1 MILKITDLHKSFHSP
16 GNHTPIHVLKGINL
30 KISQGETLAI
40 LGQSGSGKSTFLSL
54 LAGLDRP
61 TSGTIELDNQR
72 MDTLSEAN
80 LSSFRA
86 RKISIVFQQF
96 HLMPHLTALENVS
109 LPLELAGDN
118 EAQSKAH
125 HALSQVELGHRLAHF
140 PSYLSGGEC
149 QRVAI
154 ARALVTRPALLLA
167 DEPTGSLDSRTGLQ
181 VIDQLLDLV
190 QSVGMTM
197 LLVTHDESLVNRS
210 QRKLVLQEGTLHESV
225 D

>member
-1 MILKITDLHKSFHSP
+1 
-16 GNHTPIHVLKGINL
+16 
-30 KISQGETLAI
+30 
-40 LGQSGSGKSTFLSL
+40 
-54 LAGLDRP
+54 
-61 TSGTIELDNQR
+61 
-72 MDTLSEAN
+72 MDTLSEED
-80 LSSFRA
+80 LSRFRA

-109 LPLELAGDN
+109 LPLELAGENDA
-118 EAQSKAH
+118 EDKAH
-125 HALSQVELGHRLAHF
+125 HALSQVELGDRLAHF

-181 VIDQLLDLV
+181 VIDQLLDVV

>member
-1 MILKITDLHKSFHSP
+1 MILKITDLCKSFHSP

-30 KISQGETLAI
+30 KIAQGETVAI

-72 MDTLSEAN
+72 MDTLSEEN
-80 LSSFRA
+80 LSRFRA

-118 EAQSKAH
+118 EAEGKAL
-125 HALSQVELGHRLAHF
+125 HALSQVELGHRLTHF

-181 VIDQLLDLV
+181 VIDQLLDVV
-190 QSVGMTM
+190 QSAGMTM
-197 LLVTHDESLVNRS
+197 LLVTHDESLVDRS

>member
-30 KISQGETLAI
+30 NISPGETVAI
-40 LGQSGSGKSTFLSL
+40 LGQSGSGKSTLLSL

-80 LSSFRA
+80 LSRFRA
-86 RKISIVFQQF
+86 RKISIVFQQY

-109 LPLELAGDN
+109 LPLELAGDKQ
-118 EAQSKAH
+118 AKDKAH
-125 HALSQVELGHRLAHF
+125 QALSQVELGHRLAHF
-140 PSYLSGGEC
+140 PSFLSGGEC

-181 VIDQLLDLV
+181 VIDQLFDV
-190 QSVGMTM
+190 VKSVGMTM
-197 LLVTHDESLVNRS
+197 LLVTHDTSLVDRS

>member
-1 MILKITDLHKSFHSP
+1 MILKITDLHKSFNSP

-30 KISQGETLAI
+30 KIVQGETVAI

-72 MDTLSEAN
+72 MDTLSEEN
-80 LSSFRA
+80 LSRFRA

-118 EAQSKAH
+118 EATGKAH

-190 QSVGMTM
+190 ESVGMTM

>member
-30 KISQGETLAI
+30 KIAQGETVAI

-72 MDTLSEAN
+72 MDTLSEEN
-80 LSSFRA
+80 LSRFRA

-109 LPLELAGDN
+109 LPLQLAGDN
-118 EAQSKAH
+118 EA
-125 HALSQVELGHRLAHF
+125 E
-140 PSYLSGGEC
+140 
-149 QRVAI
+149 
-154 ARALVTRPALLLA
+154 
-167 DEPTGSLDSRTGLQ
+167 D
-181 VIDQLLDLV
+181 
-190 QSVGMTM
+190 
-197 LLVTHDESLVNRS
+197 
-210 QRKLVLQEGTLHESV
+210 
-225 D
+225 

>member
-16 GNHTPIHVLKGINL
+16 GNHTPIHVLQGINL
-30 KISQGETLAI
+30 KISQGETVAI
-40 LGQSGSGKSTFLSL
+40 LGQSGSGKSTLLSL

-72 MDTLSEAN
+72 MDTLSEEN
-80 LSSFRA
+80 LSRFRA

-118 EAQSKAH
+118 EAKGKAR
-125 HALSQVELGHRLAHF
+125 HALSQVELEHRLTHF

-181 VIDQLLDLV
+181 VIGQLLDLV

-197 LLVTHDESLVNRS
+197 LLVTHDKSLLDRS
-210 QRKLVLQEGTLHESV
+210 QRKLILQEGTLHESV